1 MNMNTTFQNFVYQN
15 RLTSGF
21 AVEVLVKKSSY
32 EKKSTGRLLRSLRD
46 TTQGFSNPE
55 FLKILK
61 PLKPLNY
68 FAKKLLRGKFDVPFT
83 EPKPT
88 FREVLEVVN
97 QGDTVVVGEKTTL
110 AKKLLPSKQ
119 YIRAVSQYRKD
130 IQDWH
135 EKMVVEVQQKEW
147 EDVLVPIANSYVAQE
162 SVQAHIGANQLKEY
176 LRMSFEVK
184 DIPVLIEFA
193 KEICEFSAKNN
204 WKTVLTITSTNSKE
218 QKHDVVV
225 IDSYA
230 KDVVNS
236 VVAIANSSVIANSLL
251 QLRNQSGFSA
261 EKLRMLVAMP
271 LPAALGVLGI
281 KCEPVVAQVSTQS
294 VVDYLDKLQKLELLK
309 SVSHKQFRALKQF
322 AKAQGYLPVE
332 QTTEQVNL
340 VEQADKE
347 HQVFTLFNIDLP
359 AFEQIV
365 QHANYDSLKAEVE
378 RLRQETVFYLFA

>member
-1 MNMNTTFQNFVYQN
+1 MNMNTTFQNFVSQN
-15 RLTSGF
+15 LSRSGF

-32 EKKSTGRLLRSLRD
+32 EKKSTGHLLRSLLD

-68 FAKKLLRGKFDVPFT
+68 FAKKLLRGEFDVPFT
-83 EPKPT
+83 EPKET
-88 FREVLEVVN
+88 FREVLEVAN

-110 AKKLLPSKQ
+110 YKKVLPSKQ
-119 YIRAVSQYRKD
+119 YVRAVSKYRKD
-130 IQDWH
+130 IKDWH
-135 EKMVVEVQQKEW
+135 KKMVAELQQEEW
-147 EDVLVPIANSYVAQE
+147 EDLLVPIANSYVAQE
-162 SVQAHIGANQLKEY
+162 SVQTHIGANQLKEY
-176 LRMSFEVK
+176 LRMSFKVK
-184 DIPVLIEFA
+184 ELPVLIEFA
-193 KEICEFSAKNN
+193 KKLCEFSAKNN

-281 KCEPVVAQVSTQS
+281 KFDPIVEQVSTKS
-294 VVDYLDKLQKLELLK
+294 VVDYLEKLQKLELLK
-309 SVSHKQFRALKQF
+309 SVSHKQFRSLKQF
-322 AKAQGYLPVE
+322 AKAQCYVPV
-332 QTTEQVNL
+332 NSA
-340 VEQADKE
+340 VEQADMA
-347 HQVFTLFNIDLP
+347 HQVFTLFNVDLP
-359 AFEQIV
+359 TFEQIV
-365 QHANYDSLKAEVE
+365 QYSSYDALKDEVE
-378 RLRQETVFYLFA
+378 RLRQETVFYQFA

>member
-1 MNMNTTFQNFVYQN
+1 MNMNTTFQNFVSQN
-15 RLTSGF
+15 LARSGF
-21 AVEVLVKKSSY
+21 AVEVLVKKSSF
-32 EKKSTGRLLRSLRD
+32 EKKSAGRLLHSLRD

-68 FAKKLLRGKFDVPFT
+68 FAKKLLRGEFDVPFT
-83 EPKPT
+83 EPVQT
-88 FREVLEVVN
+88 FREVLEVDNKNNAVI
-97 QGDTVVVGEKTTL
+97 VGEKTTVY
-110 AKKLLPSKQ
+110 KKLLPSKQ
-119 YIRAVSQYRKD
+119 YVRALSQYRKD
-130 IQDWH
+130 IKDWH
-135 EKMVVEVQQKEW
+135 NAMVAEVQQEEW
-147 EDVLVPIANSYVAQE
+147 EDLLVPIANSYVAQE
-162 SVQAHIGANQLKEY
+162 IVQEHIGANQLKEY
-176 LRMSFEVK
+176 LRMSFKAKEL
-184 DIPVLIEFA
+184 PVLIEFA
-193 KEICEFSAKNN
+193 KELCEFSAKNN
-204 WKTVLTITSTNSKE
+204 WKTVLTITSTNTKE

-230 KDVVNS
+230 KDVVAS

-251 QLRNQSGFSA
+251 QLRNQNGFSA
-261 EKLRMLVAMP
+261 EKLRMLAAMP
-271 LPAALGVLGI
+271 LPAAFGVLGI

-340 VEQADKE
+340 VEQSDKE

-365 QHANYDSLKAEVE
+365 QHANYDALKAEVE